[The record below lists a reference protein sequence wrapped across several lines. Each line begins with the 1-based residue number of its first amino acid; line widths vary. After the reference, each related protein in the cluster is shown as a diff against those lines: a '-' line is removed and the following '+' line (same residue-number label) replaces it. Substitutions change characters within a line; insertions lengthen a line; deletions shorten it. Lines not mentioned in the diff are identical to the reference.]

1 MAHFTLLHAQSIL
14 QTVLSLKPMPGEEQP
29 TRSGL
34 LDRVRE
40 TRIGYWVGGI
50 ALGYLLASFIVPALL
65 PVDSVPELS
74 GRANTF
80 DYANKDGGWGGAGNE
95 PHSEGGDMFH
105 DQAAH
110 GGEFAWTE
118 LDLFSAF
125 IYGFGDLN
133 CHQKH
138 ERSWTVNGNQMPVC
152 TRDIGIFAGI
162 AVAGFLF
169 SRRGVNR
176 WTVRDSLLSVAPDE
190 WVADFYLRDRRALLA
205 FGGLFLFLLP
215 VALDGGIQALT
226 DYESNNLKRIV
237 TGVPMG
243 FAVGLLISAMFSS
256 QPRAFEDGPG
266 QVRLPANARLVLFDD
281 NTETGQDAEE

>member
-1 MAHFTLLHAQSIL
+1 
-14 QTVLSLKPMPGEEQP
+14 MPGEEQP

-34 LDRVRE
+34 LDRARE
-40 TRIGYWVGGI
+40 MRIGYWVGGI

-65 PVDSVPELS
+65 PVDSIPELS
-74 GRANTF
+74 GRANAF

-95 PHSEGGDMFH
+95 PHSEEGDMFH

-110 GGEFAWTE
+110 GGKFAWTE

-176 WTVRDSLLSVAPDE
+176 WTVRDSVLSVAPDD

-226 DYESNNLKRIV
+226 DYESNHLKRIV
-237 TGVPMG
+237 TGVLMG
-243 FAVGLLISAMFSS
+243 FAIGLLISAMFSA
-256 QPRAFEDGPG
+256 QPRAFANGPG
-266 QVRLPANARLVLFDD
+266 QVRLPANARLVLFDE

>member
-1 MAHFTLLHAQSIL
+1 VSDD
-14 QTVLSLKPMPGEEQP
+14 GES

-34 LDRVRE
+34 PDRQRE
-40 TRIGYWVGGI
+40 TRIGMWVGGL
-50 ALGYLLASFIVPALL
+50 ALGYLLAAFIVPALL
-65 PVDSVPELS
+65 PPNTIPELS
-74 GRANTF
+74 GRANAF

-95 PHSEGGDMFH
+95 PHPEGERMFH
-105 DQAAH
+105 DQASH
-110 GGEFAWTE
+110 GGKFAWTE

-125 IYGFGDLN
+125 VYGFGDLN

-138 ERSWTVNGNQMPVC
+138 ERSWFINGNQMPVC
-152 TRDIGIFAGI
+152 TRDIGIFAGL

-176 WTVRDSLLSVAPDE
+176 WTIRDSLLSVVPDD

-205 FGGLFLFLLP
+205 FGGLFLFLVP

-226 DYESNNLKRIV
+226 DYESNHLKRVV

-243 FAVGLLISAMFSS
+243 FAVGLLLSAMFAARPTS
-256 QPRAFEDGPG
+256 FTDGPA
-266 QVRLPANARLVLFDD
+266 QVRLPANARLVMFADEADTADSATESASDD
-281 NTETGQDAEE
+281 GTSEE